1 MSDAKT
7 SQYTLEEGVGRL
19 QDGVEGLFTK
29 ASITG
34 DDFGAPQGCAALEA
48 VRDNVIDRPLF
59 YVSLAGILG
68 VVLGAVFKRKL

>member
-29 ASITG
+29 ASTTG
-34 DDFGAPQGCAALEA
+34 DDFGAPKGVPLWKLCATML
-48 VRDNVIDRPLF
+48 
-59 YVSLAGILG
+59 
-68 VVLGAVFKRKL
+68 